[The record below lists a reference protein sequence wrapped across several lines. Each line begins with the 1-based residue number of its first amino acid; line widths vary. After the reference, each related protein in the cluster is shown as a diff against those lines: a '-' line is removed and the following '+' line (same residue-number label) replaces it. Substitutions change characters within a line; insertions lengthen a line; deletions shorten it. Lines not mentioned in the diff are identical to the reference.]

1 MGAVLYNSTY
11 SSDMVIR
18 LILLLALFNFA
29 AMQDGSP
36 QSNTVGQSGESRSI
50 EDYNTEET
58 EGVYQ
63 KDERHNLNANC
74 LPTPKQC
81 KNQLGQCCQLIF
93 RVLCPDN
100 CSE

>member
-1 MGAVLYNSTY
+1 MIKYIV
-11 SSDMVIR
+11 DKRIR
-18 LILLLALFNFA
+18 QYFLS

-81 KNQLGQCCQLIF
+81 KVKIIF
-93 RVLCPDN
+93 RFKFPNTYL
-100 CSE
+100 